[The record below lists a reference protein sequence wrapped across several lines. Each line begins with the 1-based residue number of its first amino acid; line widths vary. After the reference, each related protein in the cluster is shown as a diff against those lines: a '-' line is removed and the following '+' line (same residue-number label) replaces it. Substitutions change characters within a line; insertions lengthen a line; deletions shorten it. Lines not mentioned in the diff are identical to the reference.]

1 MDAASSPVSGDGE
14 WEICNDRGF
23 IYKRR
28 RLRLRQPAQ
37 GETGTSSAGDAEA
50 EQRRCRRDLR
60 RRCLLH
66 LRDLFMREL
75 ELLHPLS
82 SGAVDLTPA
91 MSTEAAPEA
100 SAAAAAAEP
109 PPPPPDPGEDIRK
122 PLVDSLLSQVEIQ
135 EAILRKLSDSCDY
148 VESLC
153 REKEERLLE
162 SLMELP
168 IWGSPRS
175 LLLSLSE

>member
-1 MDAASSPVSGDGE
+1 MDAASAPVSGDGE

-28 RLRLRQPAQ
+28 RHRLRQPAQ
-37 GETGTSSAGDAEA
+37 AETGTSSSGDTEA

-66 LRDLFMREL
+66 LRDLFLKEL
-75 ELLHPLS
+75 DLFQPLA
-82 SGAVDLTPA
+82 SGLVDLPLA
-91 MSTEAAPEA
+91 MPTEAAPEA
-100 SAAAAAAEP
+100 SEAAAE
-109 PPPPPDPGEDIRK
+109 PPPPDPGEDIRK
-122 PLVDSLLSQVEIQ
+122 PLIDSLLSQMEIQ
-135 EAILRKLSDSCDY
+135 EAILRKLSASCDH

-162 SLMELP
+162 SLVELP